1 MAVIPFWLGELIVTV
16 IWIVCRITVWT
27 SQKKIIWKREAQ
39 LLLMYVNILFIVR
52 LVFFPLYRING
63 AVQPLVI
70 DPAKWLP
77 VKSNL
82 VPLLN
87 ISNYED
93 KAESVVNIVGNLILF
108 VPTGIILPIVY
119 RQTDS
124 LKNVT
129 LAGFCMSLGIELIQL
144 VFPNST
150 TDIDDLILNTL
161 GTVVGYGIYR
171 LFRRIG
177 RKRKDIPD

>member
-16 IWIVCRITVWT
+16 IWIVCRIIVWAG
-27 SQKKIIWKREAQ
+27 QKKIIWKREAV

-52 LVFFPLYRING
+52 LVFFPLYRVNG
-63 AVQPLVI
+63 CVQPLVI

-87 ISNYED
+87 IASYEN
-93 KAESVVNIVGNLILF
+93 KAESVVNIVGNIVLF
-108 VPTGIILPIVY
+108 IPTGIILPIVY

-124 LKNVT
+124 LKIVT

-150 TDIDDLILNTL
+150 TDIDDLILNTI
-161 GTVVGYGIYR
+161 GTVIGYGLYR
-171 LFRRIG
+171 LTGRIVG
-177 RKRKDIPD
+177 K